1 MLALGRPIA
10 TGLSSVPGVGIEL
23 LRGELDVHRLYLI
36 RAQRKQ
42 KAVEWRTT
50 RSAQGV
56 VRQVSHHSTSSP
68 RIKISK
74 EFENFYKRNQHGG
87 KSIMEDKPTSFS
99 GLGIV

>member
-10 TGLSSVPGVGIEL
+10 TVLSSVPGVGIEL

-56 VRQVSHHSTSSP
+56 VRQVSHHSTLPHPNWIDPSSRYARDSDCDP
-68 RIKISK
+68 
-74 EFENFYKRNQHGG
+74 F
-87 KSIMEDKPTSFS
+87 
-99 GLGIV
+99 

>member
-1 MLALGRPIA
+1 MLALGPAIA
-10 TGLSSVPGVGIEL
+10 TVLSSVPGVGIEL

-56 VRQVSHHSTSSP
+56 VRQVSHHSTLSLPNWIDPSSRYARDSDCDP
-68 RIKISK
+68 FRSWL
-74 EFENFYKRNQHGG
+74 QL
-87 KSIMEDKPTSFS
+87 S
-99 GLGIV
+99 